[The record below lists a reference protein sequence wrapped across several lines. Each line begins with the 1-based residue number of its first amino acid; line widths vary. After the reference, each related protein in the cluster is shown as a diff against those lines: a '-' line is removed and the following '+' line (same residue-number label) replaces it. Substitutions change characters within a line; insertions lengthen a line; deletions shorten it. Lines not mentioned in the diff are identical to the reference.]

1 MLISY
6 VLYVSFF
13 LNNTEIDF
21 SYFKATRAS

>member
-6 VLYVSFF
+6 VLYVYLF

-21 SYFKATRAS
+21 SYFKATRVS